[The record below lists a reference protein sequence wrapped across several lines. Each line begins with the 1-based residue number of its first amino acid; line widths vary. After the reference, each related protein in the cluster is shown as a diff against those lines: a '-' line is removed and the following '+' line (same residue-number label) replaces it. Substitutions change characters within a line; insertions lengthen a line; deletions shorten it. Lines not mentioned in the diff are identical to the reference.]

1 MLVRFFHVHLNM
13 IFVLPPNTTMAT
25 SAYPSHNDV
34 FHVTIE
40 LLYKELVQVDSDI
53 LIDLFKLILINIVLS
68 GDNAVVIALAC
79 RNLKAEQQ
87 KIAIFWGSFGAIALR
102 IVLTFVA
109 VWLLQLPFVE
119 IIGGLLLVY
128 IAVKLVNGDDD
139 TENLKSSSKI
149 GEAVKTVI
157 VADLIMSL
165 DNVLAVAGAAEGN
178 LLLII
183 IGLAISIPLIIWGS
197 QLLMRLMN
205 RFPIIVL
212 VGAGLVGYTAGEMFL
227 TDITIDQ
234 IITSNFPLGD
244 YVIPIGM
251 AVLVVLWGKL
261 AERKKTEQHAAT
273 AEEVDRDD
281 PTWSRQS

>member
-1 MLVRFFHVHLNM
+1 M
-13 IFVLPPNTTMAT
+13 
-25 SAYPSHNDV
+25 
-34 FHVTIE
+34 
-40 LLYKELVQVDSDI
+40 VQVESAI
-53 LIDLFKLILINIVLS
+53 LIGLFKLILINIVLS

-87 KIAIFWGSFGAIALR
+87 KKAIFWGSFGAIALR

-109 VWLLQLPFVE
+109 VWLLKLPFVE

-128 IAVKLVNGDDD
+128 IAVQLVKGDDD

-212 VGAGLVGYTAGEMFL
+212 AGAGLVGYTAGEML
-227 TDITIDQ
+227 LSDKTIGH
-234 IITSNFPLGD
+234 IITANFPLGH
-244 YVIPIGM
+244 YVIPIGL
-251 AVLVVLWGKL
+251 AVLVVVWGKL
-261 AERKKTEQHAAT
+261 AEKKKTDQHAVT
-273 AEEVDRDD
+273 AEEVDKDD
-281 PTWSRQS
+281 LTLSKQS